1 MLLGK
6 IKSFLLFNGL
16 EAMSFKVIQK
26 DINEQKPQN
35 RVNHFLGHNPTII

>member
-26 DINEQKPQN
+26 DINEQN
-35 RVNHFLGHNPTII
+35 RTII